1 MSAVRRVQDFCILWV
16 TTVVL
21 VCFSNAA
28 AQESYKVTDLGVL
41 QPGGFGC
48 TMAVNNHGLGFTQYG
63 VLNASGQLVEG
74 RAAINVDGLKFDL
87 GTLGGPNSWMN
98 GFAGINERGEAVGL
112 AETAVPDPNGE
123 DICGFGTHLTCSPFL
138 WKNGL
143 MTALPT
149 LGGNNGQASAINDRG
164 QIAGFAENTTEDSG
178 CPPNRITLPVL
189 WDKGNITPLP
199 TVGSDPDAQAI
210 GINHQGEAVGY
221 SGTCTQ
227 AIHAVL
233 WKNNTAFALPDLGSQ
248 ASSFAEAINDRSQIV
263 GLVASPDGTTFVA
276 ALWQNDTIKNLG
288 TLGDFAAFA
297 SGINNNG
304 QIVGSTKDDH
314 NNFVR
319 AFISQDGTLIDL
331 NTLFP
336 ADSNLYAT
344 MANDIN
350 ERGEISGM
358 ATVLSGPHKGETH
371 AFLATPVNESIGLS
385 VADVAPIGPKSN
397 LPANA
402 GKQTLQRLRIGQLG
416 Q

>member
-1 MSAVRRVQDFCILWV
+1 MSAVRRLRNFWILWV
-16 TTVVL
+16 TTIVL
-21 VCFSNAA
+21 ACFSNAV
-28 AQESYKVTDLGVL
+28 AQASYRVTDLGIL
-41 QPGGFGC
+41 QNGGFGC
-48 TMAVNNHGLGFTQYG
+48 TMAVNNHGVGFTQYG
-63 VLNASGQLVEG
+63 VLNASGALVKG

-112 AETAVPDPNGE
+112 AETDVPDPNGE
-123 DICGFGTHLTCSPFL
+123 DICGFGTHLTCSAFL
-138 WKNGL
+138 WKDGL
-143 MTALPT
+143 MRALPT

-164 QIAGFAENTTEDSG
+164 QIAGFAETATEDSG

-189 WDKGNITPLP
+189 WEKGNVQALP

-263 GLVASPDGTTFVA
+263 GLVADGKTFVA
-276 ALWQNDTIKNLG
+276 ALWQNDKITNLG

-297 SGINNNG
+297 EGINNKG
-304 QIVGSTKDDH
+304 QIVGSTKDDQ

-319 AFISQDGTLIDL
+319 AFIYEDGMMIDL

-336 ADSNLYAT
+336 AHSNLYAT

-350 ERGEISGM
+350 ERGQISGM

-371 AFLATPVNESIGLS
+371 AFLATPVDVSIGLS
-385 VADVAPIGPKSN
+385 VADVAGTDPKSN
-397 LPANA
+397 LPANV
-402 GKQTLQRLRIGQLG
+402 GNQFLPRFGPVRFGR
-416 Q
+416 